1 MGRMGMRL
9 GRRVISFVKARD
21 VGGERG
27 GERGKDPTTMG
38 VWQGQL
44 ELRAMEH
51 GL

>member
-1 MGRMGMRL
+1 MGRMRMRL

-21 VGGERG
+21 VGGGEGSNHDG
-27 GERGKDPTTMG
+27 GLARK
-38 VWQGQL
+38 L

>member
-21 VGGERG
+21 VGGE
-27 GERGKDPTTMG
+27 DPTMMR

-51 GL
+51 EL